1 MLIQHHEDFVGR
13 LFSTLRL
20 PILTNH
26 PVHLH
31 GLFSITP
38 DRGRLTSSG
47 QSPGSE
53 DFATKWNDFLFT
65 DCISSAWAKLLLY
78 RSSVSW
84 YKEGFS
90 LWPRVTESSID
101 QWNRL
106 DDDVIDQI
114 LKEELS
120 VWPTAKKCVSIHEGF
135 FTTATSETVKY
146 ASAMTE
152 AQVAVVRLEQSLF
165 TKLQQRDSGSVQ
177 INWMTPKTV
186 RHFLRHHKAIMLPN
200 MPRPLL
206 KLLLE
211 YCLLDVQQTSDVSS
225 RRSLYDDLDG
235 ITFWPTLDGSL
246 SSTGNCDMLLARDLR
261 ELELFANTRKE
272 RTLDINGL
280 TNQTVG
286 LLRRDINLISSK
298 IRYRRLADLSEDWPI
313 MYPMIEPSDGPKA
326 WALRPTMH
334 DEQIV
339 GSVWGWIC
347 ARLKEGEQLP
357 PQLDDL
363 WLLPTSSLR
372 LRRYAPALAS
382 QPLLMISKGEPLF
395 DVAQNMVERD
405 PNAAPPMLDAK
416 LLPAVAV
423 KLLQKSA
430 RSIPK
435 LHGACVD
442 HLETVLAWLV
452 VGKEL
457 LLTASDEHKRIVLQH
472 IEMLTRNRGSNI
484 NERSLAGGVR
494 SLPIFSRVS
503 SIFPFTER
511 AITISDLQCSND
523 CGDILR
529 STNLRSNHVFEA
541 PMDLPPIPEISG
553 VLLYDLSNQGERYLV
568 ERFNLIEK
576 IDIFDLLKQYLLPWA
591 VTVQA
596 GPMVT
601 AKQALIEYTFIHS
614 RSATSSWAIE
624 VSKLPIIPLPLYGK
638 GHTRHYRCLS
648 DMVDPT
654 SPLSELYFGNEDV
667 FPCPRF
673 FQRHK
678 DALKVCGL
686 RHKPNWET
694 LLERVQYY
702 SQCSADVTSLEAH
715 VKRLL
720 QLPVHEDQS
729 LSESSISKIRTLR
742 WLPANPVSGSTMT
755 LFSPSECRGSDEH
768 DLVHYILG
776 TTRFSVHKGWKHVL
790 GWERIDLDI
799 ILRQLDSCLA
809 DNDHSKVDHVLNYI
823 ESKFSPAEYSILRSK
838 ACILGVR
845 RNYLMPKNTF
855 GTSSLLARY
864 PLAPYLDQVDS
875 HFATEHVKLLS
886 HLNVRSG
893 PSIQD
898 LLNLQAL
905 LKESSEGPLEGSDL
919 DVAIGSLEIAARL
932 AGRQETLET
941 LIPDTESILRPM
953 SDIVYGDRVVTGTI
967 AAFNFTHPAISADLI
982 QRLEIEHSLDRATRL
997 EIEVDDGDED
1007 EYTPRETLSTVISDT
1022 LGRYPIDSTFNEFLA
1037 NADDCHA
1044 TTVSWVLDECK
1055 NGSHESL
1062 ACLTSELKTLQGPA
1076 LFAYN
1081 DKG

>member
-1 MLIQHHEDFVGR
+1 MGR

-53 DFATKWNDFLFT
+53 DFATKWNNFLFT
-65 DCISSAWAKLLLY
+65 DCISSAWADLLLY
-78 RSSVSW
+78 RSSDSW

-90 LWPRVTESSID
+90 LWPRVTELSND

-114 LKEELS
+114 LKKELS
-120 VWPTAKKCVSIHEGF
+120 VWPTAKKCVSVQEGF
-135 FTTATSETVKY
+135 FTTTTSETVKY
-146 ASAMTE
+146 APALAE
-152 AQVAVVRLEQSLF
+152 AQVAAVLLEKPLYE
-165 TKLQQRDSGSVQ
+165 KLQQRSSASFQ

-186 RHFLRHHKAIMLPN
+186 RQCLRYHTASALPK

-211 YCLLDVQQTSDVSS
+211 FCLLDAQQMSDGSS
-225 RRSLYDDLDG
+225 GRNIYEDLEG
-235 ITFWPTLDGSL
+235 IVFWPTLDGSL
-246 SSTGNCDMLLARDLR
+246 ASTRECDLLLARDSR
-261 ELELFANTRKE
+261 EMELFADTRKA

-280 TNQTVG
+280 TNQTLG
-286 LLRRDINLISSK
+286 LLRRDINFVSSK

-313 MYPMIEPSDGPKA
+313 MYPTIEPSDGPKA
-326 WALRPTMH
+326 WTLRPSTH
-334 DEQIV
+334 DEQII
-339 GSVWGWIC
+339 GSVWTWIC

-357 PQLDDL
+357 SQLDDL
-363 WLLPTSSLR
+363 WLLPTNSLR
-372 LRRYAPALAS
+372 LRRYAPALGS

-395 DVAQNMVERD
+395 NVAQNMVERD
-405 PNAAPPMLDAK
+405 PDAAPPILDAK
-416 LLPAVAV
+416 LLPAIAV
-423 KLLQKSA
+423 KLLQESA

-442 HLETVLAWLV
+442 HLETVLTWLV
-452 VGKEL
+452 AGKEL
-457 LLTASDEHKRIVLQH
+457 LLTASAEQKHIVLQH
-472 IEMLTRNRGSNI
+472 VEMLTRNRGLNT
-484 NERSLAGGVR
+484 NERSLAGQIR
-494 SLPIFSRVS
+494 SLPIFSMIS
-503 SIFPFTER
+503 SLPPFTER
-511 AITISDLQCSND
+511 AITISDIQCSND
-523 CGDILR
+523 RGDILR
-529 STNLRSNHVFEA
+529 SNNQNSNHTFEA
-541 PMDLPPIPEISG
+541 PMDLPPMPAISG
-553 VLLYDLSNQGERYLV
+553 VSLYDLSNQGERYLV
-568 ERFNLIEK
+568 ERFNLIGK
-576 IDIFDLLKQYLLPWA
+576 TDIFDLLEQHLLPWA
-591 VTVQA
+591 VTVQD

-601 AKQALIEYTFIHS
+601 AKEALIDFTFKHS
-614 RSATSSWAIE
+614 RFATGSWAMK
-624 VSKLPIIPLPLYGK
+624 VSKLPIIPLPLSDNV
-638 GHTRHYRCLS
+638 HTRQYRCLS
-648 DMVDPT
+648 GMIDPK
-654 SPLSELYFGNEDV
+654 SSLSELYFGNEDV

-678 DALKVCGL
+678 DALKACGL
-686 RHKPNWET
+686 RHKPNWDT
-694 LLERVQYY
+694 LLERVQYF
-702 SQCSADVTSLEAH
+702 SQCSADVMILEAN
-715 VKRLL
+715 VKCLL
-720 QLPVHEDQS
+720 QLPFREDQS
-729 LSESSISKIRTLR
+729 LSESSISKFRTLR

-755 LFSPSECRGSDEH
+755 LFSPRKCRGLDEH

-776 TTRFSVHKGWKHVL
+776 TTRFSVNKGWKHVL

-799 ILRQLDSCLA
+799 ILRQLDYCLQ
-809 DNDHSKVDHVLNYI
+809 DNDHGKVDHVLNYI
-823 ESKFSPAEYSILRSK
+823 QSNFSPVEYSVLRSK
-838 ACILGVR
+838 ACILGVQ
-845 RNYLMPKNTF
+845 RNYLVPKNTF
-855 GTSSLLARY
+855 GTSRLLVRY
-864 PLAPYLDQVDS
+864 PLAPYLDKVDS
-875 HFATEHVKLLS
+875 HFATEHVELLAQ
-886 HLNVRSG
+886 LNVRNE
-893 PSIQD
+893 PSVQD
-898 LLNLQAL
+898 LSSLQAL
-905 LKESSEGPLEGSDL
+905 LKDSSQGPLEGSDL
-919 DVAIGSLEIAARL
+919 DVAIGSLEIADRL
-932 AGRQETLET
+932 AGGQELLDI

-953 SDIVYGDRVVTGTI
+953 SDIAYGDRVVTGTI

-1044 TTVSWVLDECK
+1044 TAVSWILDECE

-1081 DKG
+1081 DEG